1 MDVKLARCKCQ
12 KANSHCGPGKIAKIC
27 HQKLQVARA
36 SQMSSPEIPIDSDSD
51 IYSGDEDESDSD
63 GRSDL
68 DMEVDEIM
76 NDVIGELEHSEQDSE
91 PEI

>member
-1 MDVKLARCKCQ
+1 
-12 KANSHCGPGKIAKIC
+12 
-27 HQKLQVARA
+27 
-36 SQMSSPEIPIDSDSD
+36 MSSPEIPIDSDSD

-76 NDVIGELEHSEQDSE
+76 NDVFGELEHSELDSE